1 MSSTSSNLRLQQT
14 VLLLLCILSAP
25 AWALRCGNR
34 IIKEEMHETEVIDLC
49 GEPSS
54 VQHLGFVLRP
64 YIVSQP
70 AGILGHRSTRYV
82 YGGFHQELPVM
93 EMLFNFGPHRLM
105 RIIRFEGGRVTRIET
120 AGYGYRE
127 KNR

>member
-1 MSSTSSNLRLQQT
+1 MSYTGKEKFLQSIF
-14 VLLLLCILSAP
+14 VLLLCAMTSE

-34 IIKEEMHETEVIDLC
+34 IIREEMHEAEVIDLC

-54 VQHLGFVLRP
+54 IQHLGFVLRP

-70 AGILGHRSTRYV
+70 AGILGHRSTQHV
-82 YGGFHQELPVM
+82 YGGYHQELPVT

-105 RIIRFEGGRVTRIET
+105 RIIRFEGGRVTKIET
-120 AGYGYRE
+120 AGYGFRE
-127 KNR
+127 KDR